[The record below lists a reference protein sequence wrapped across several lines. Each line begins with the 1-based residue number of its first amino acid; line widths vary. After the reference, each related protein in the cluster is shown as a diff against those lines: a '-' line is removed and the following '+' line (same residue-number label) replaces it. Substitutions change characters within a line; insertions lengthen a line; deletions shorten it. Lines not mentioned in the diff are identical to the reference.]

1 MLKIRGRFM
10 FGEMQMPS
18 PPPRPAGRAAV
29 AFVFVTILLDILAF
43 GVMAPVL
50 PRLIVDFEGGDMERA
65 ASIIGVFG
73 LAWAAMQ
80 FLASPVLGALS
91 DRFGRRPVILLSNL
105 GLGLDYVLMALAPNL
120 TWLLIGRL
128 VSGITS
134 ASISTVSAYVA
145 DVTPPEQRAAKF
157 GLLGAAFG
165 FGFIAG
171 PALGG
176 LLAGIDPRLPFWAAA
191 ALSLAN
197 AAYGLLVLPESL
209 PPERRPRFTWSGA
222 SPFGTMVLLRSC
234 PALLGL
240 AGAAFLLLLA
250 QESLPSIYVLYAI
263 QRYGWDEAAVGL
275 SLAAAGVGT
284 MVVSVALV
292 GPAVARLGE
301 RGVMAVGL
309 VFGVGG
315 FALFAL
321 APTGWLFLAAIP
333 LLSLLALTGP
343 ALQALMSRQ
352 VGADEQGRLQGA
364 LAGLHGITGMIGPVL
379 FTQGFALGIAP
390 TAGLDSP
397 GLPYGLAAALLASAL
412 VLAWRTTRAEDV
424 RPEAEPAAPPAE

>member
-1 MLKIRGRFM
+1 
-10 FGEMQMPS
+10 MQMTS
-18 PPPRPAGRAAV
+18 PPPRRPGRAAV
-29 AFVFVTILLDILAF
+29 AFVFVTILLDTLAL
-43 GVMAPVL
+43 GVMVPVL
-50 PRLIVDFEGGDMERA
+50 PKLIVEFEGGDMVRA
-65 ASIIGVFG
+65 ASITGLFG

-128 VSGITS
+128 ISGITS
-134 ASISTVSAYVA
+134 ASASTVAAYVA

-209 PPERRPRFTWSGA
+209 PPERRARFSWTGA
-222 SPFGTMVLLRSC
+222 SPLGAMALLRSS

-240 AGAAFLLLLA
+240 AGAAFLMILA
-250 QESLPSIYVLYAI
+250 QNPYPASTCSTPSIAS
-263 QRYGWDEAAVGL
+263 A
-275 SLAAAGVGT
+275 GT
-284 MVVSVALV
+284 MRRS
-292 GPAVARLGE
+292 GCRWRRPA
-301 RGVMAVGL
+301 
-309 VFGVGG
+309 
-315 FALFAL
+315 
-321 APTGWLFLAAIP
+321 P
-333 LLSLLALTGP
+333 
-343 ALQALMSRQ
+343 
-352 VGADEQGRLQGA
+352 GRSWCR
-364 LAGLHGITGMIGPVL
+364 
-379 FTQGFALGIAP
+379 
-390 TAGLDSP
+390 SP
-397 GLPYGLAAALLASAL
+397 
-412 VLAWRTTRAEDV
+412 
-424 RPEAEPAAPPAE
+424 

>member
-1 MLKIRGRFM
+1 M
-10 FGEMQMPS
+10 S
-18 PPPRPAGRAAV
+18 CPPPRPPGRAAV
-29 AFVFVTILLDILAF
+29 AFVCVTILLDILAV
-43 GVMAPVL
+43 GLMVPVL
-50 PRLIVDFEGGDMERA
+50 PRLIVEFEGGDVERA
-65 ASIIGVFG
+65 AVISGLFG

-91 DRFGRRPVILLSNL
+91 DRFGRRPVLLLSSL

-120 TWLLIGRL
+120 AWLLVGRL

-134 ASISTVSAYVA
+134 ASAPTAIAYIA

-165 FGFIAG
+165 LGFIAG

-197 AAYGLLVLPESL
+197 AAYGLLILPESL
-209 PPERRPRFTWSGA
+209 PPERRARFTWAGA
-222 SPFGTMVLLRSC
+222 SPFGALALLRSS

-240 AGAAFLLLLA
+240 AGATALIFLA
-250 QESLPSIYVLYAI
+250 QESLPSLYVLYVM

-275 SLAAAGVGT
+275 SLAAVGAGS
-284 MVVSVALV
+284 MVVSAALI

-301 RGVMAVGL
+301 RWAMAAGL
-309 VFGVGG
+309 VFGVAG

-321 APTGWLFLAAIP
+321 APTGRLILAAIP
-333 LLSLLALTGP
+333 LLSLWALTGP
-343 ALQALMSRQ
+343 ALQALMSRR
-352 VGADEQGRLQGA
+352 VGAEEQGRLQGA
-364 LAGLHGITGMIGPVL
+364 LSGLHGITGMIGPVL
-379 FTQGFALGIAP
+379 FTQSFAIGIAP
-390 TAGLDSP
+390 AAGLDLP
-397 GLPYGLAAALLASAL
+397 GLPYGLASALLAISL
-412 VLAWRTTRAEDV
+412 VMAWRITRAEGSQPD
-424 RPEAEPAAPPAE
+424 AEPALPPAE

>member
-1 MLKIRGRFM
+1 MS
-10 FGEMQMPS
+10 S
-18 PPPRPAGRAAV
+18 PPPRLPGRAAV
-29 AFVFVTILLDILAF
+29 AFVFVTILLDTLAL
-43 GVMAPVL
+43 GVMVPVL
-50 PRLIVDFEGGDMERA
+50 PKLIVEFEGGDMERA
-65 ASIIGVFG
+65 ASITGLFG

-120 TWLLIGRL
+120 TWLLVGRL

-134 ASISTVSAYVA
+134 ASASTAVAYVA

-157 GLLGAAFG
+157 GLLGAAFA

-197 AAYGLLVLPESL
+197 AAYGLLILPESL
-209 PPERRPRFTWSGA
+209 PPERRARFTWSSAG
-222 SPFGTMVLLRSC
+222 PFGALALLRSC

-240 AGAAFLLLLA
+240 AGATFLMFLA
-250 QESLPSIYVLYAI
+250 QESLPSLYVLYTI
-263 QRYGWDEAAVGL
+263 HRYGWDEAAVGL
-275 SLAAAGVGT
+275 SLAAAGAGSI
-284 MVVSVALV
+284 VVLVALT
-292 GPAVARLGE
+292 GPVVARLGE
-301 RGVMAVGL
+301 RRAMAAGL
-309 VFGVGG
+309 VFGVAG

-321 APTGWLFLAAIP
+321 APTGRLFLAAIP

-343 ALQALMSRQ
+343 VLQALMSRQ

-397 GLPYGLAAALLASAL
+397 GLPYGLAAALLALSL
-412 VLAWRTTRAEDV
+412 MLAWRITRVEEV
-424 RPEAEPAAPPAE
+424 RSDAEPAAPPAE

>member
-1 MLKIRGRFM
+1 MS
-10 FGEMQMPS
+10 S
-18 PPPRPAGRAAV
+18 PPPRRPGRAAV
-29 AFVFVTILLDILAF
+29 ALVFVTILLDTLAL
-43 GVMAPVL
+43 GVMVPVL
-50 PRLIVDFEGGDMERA
+50 PRLIVEFEGGDMARA
-65 ASIIGVFG
+65 ASITGLFG

-80 FLASPVLGALS
+80 FLASPMLGALS

-134 ASISTVSAYVA
+134 ASASTAVAYVT

-209 PPERRPRFTWSGA
+209 PPERRARFTWSGA
-222 SPFGTMVLLRSC
+222 SPFGAMALLRSS

-240 AGAAFLLLLA
+240 AGATFLMFLA
-250 QESLPSIYVLYAI
+250 QESLPSLYVLYVM

-275 SLAAAGVGT
+275 SLAAAGAGS
-284 MVVSVALV
+284 MVVSAALI

-301 RGVMAVGL
+301 RRTMAAGL
-309 VFGVGG
+309 VFGAAG
-315 FALFAL
+315 FVLFAL
-321 APTGWLFLAAIP
+321 ARTTGWLFLAAFP
-333 LLSLLALTGP
+333 LLSLWALTGP
-343 ALQALMSRQ
+343 ALQALMSRR
-352 VGADEQGRLQGA
+352 VEADEQGRLQGA
-364 LAGLHGITGMIGPVL
+364 LAGLRSITGMIGPVL
-379 FTQGFALGIAP
+379 FTQSFALGIAP

-397 GLPYGLAAALLASAL
+397 GLPYGLAAALLAVSL
-412 VLAWRTTRAEDV
+412 VLAWRMTRVEAV
-424 RPEAEPAAPPAE
+424 RSNAEPAAPPAE

>member
-1 MLKIRGRFM
+1 
-10 FGEMQMPS
+10 MQMTS
-18 PPPRPAGRAAV
+18 PPQRRPGRAAV
-29 AFVFVTILLDILAF
+29 AFVFVTILLDTLAL
-43 GVMAPVL
+43 GVMVPVL
-50 PRLIVDFEGGDMERA
+50 PKLIVEFEGGDMARA
-65 ASIIGVFG
+65 ASITGLFG

-128 VSGITS
+128 ISGITS
-134 ASISTVSAYVA
+134 ASASTVAAYVA

-176 LLAGIDPRLPFWAAA
+176 LLAGIDPRLPFWVAA

-209 PPERRPRFTWSGA
+209 PPERRARFSWTGA
-222 SPFGTMVLLRSC
+222 SPLGAMALLRSS

-240 AGAAFLLLLA
+240 AGAAVLMILA
-250 QESLPSIYVLYAI
+250 QESIPSIYVLYTFH
-263 QRYGWDEAAVGL
+263 RFGWDDATVGL
-275 SLAAAGVGT
+275 SLAAAGAGAI
-284 MVVSVALV
+284 VVSMALT

-301 RGVMAVGL
+301 RRAMAAGL
-309 VFGVGG
+309 VFGVAG
-315 FALFAL
+315 FAVFAL

-333 LLSLLALTGP
+333 LLSLWALTGP

-364 LAGLHGITGMIGPVL
+364 LAGLRGITGMIGPVL
-379 FTQGFALGIAP
+379 FTQSFALGIAP
-390 TAGLDSP
+390 EAGLDSP
-397 GLPYGLAAALLASAL
+397 GLPYGLAAALLAASL
-412 VLAWRTTRAEDV
+412 VLAWRITRVEGV
-424 RPEAEPAAPPAE
+424 RSDAEPALPPAQ

>member
-1 MLKIRGRFM
+1 
-10 FGEMQMPS
+10 MQMSS
-18 PPPRPAGRAAV
+18 PPPRLPGRAAV
-29 AFVFVTILLDILAF
+29 AFVFVTILLDVLAL

-50 PRLIVDFEGGDMERA
+50 PRLIVDFEGGDLEGA
-65 ASIIGVFG
+65 AAITGLFG
-73 LAWAAMQ
+73 FAWAAMQ

-120 TWLLIGRL
+120 AWLFIGRL

-134 ASISTVSAYVA
+134 ASTSTVVAYVA

-165 FGFIAG
+165 FGFVAG

-176 LLAGIDPRLPFWAAA
+176 LLAGIDPRLPFWIAA

-197 AAYGLLVLPESL
+197 AAYGLLILPESL
-209 PPERRPRFTWSGA
+209 PPERRARFTWNGA
-222 SPFGTMVLLRSC
+222 SPFGAMALLRSC

-240 AGAAFLLLLA
+240 AGAALLMFLA
-250 QESLPSIYVLYAI
+250 QESIPSLYVLYTI
-263 QRYGWDEAAVGL
+263 QRCGWDEAAVGL
-275 SLAAAGVGT
+275 SLAAAGAGSI
-284 MVVSVALV
+284 VVSVALT

-301 RGVMAVGL
+301 HRAMAAGL
-309 VFGVGG
+309 VFGVAG
-315 FALFAL
+315 FALVAL
-321 APTGWLFLAAIP
+321 ARTGWLFLAAIP
-333 LLSLLALTGP
+333 LLSLSALTGP

-352 VGADEQGRLQGA
+352 VGPDEQGRLQGA
-364 LAGLHGITGMIGPVL
+364 LAGLRGITGMIGPVL
-379 FTQGFALGIAP
+379 FTQSFALGIAP

-397 GLPYGLAAALLASAL
+397 GLPYGLAAALLALSL
-412 VLAWRTTRAEDV
+412 VLAWRITRVEGAQSG
-424 RPEAEPAAPPAE
+424 AEPAPTTPGE

>member
-1 MLKIRGRFM
+1 MS
-10 FGEMQMPS
+10 S
-18 PPPRPAGRAAV
+18 PPPRRPGRAAV
-29 AFVFVTILLDILAF
+29 AFVFVTILLDTLAL
-43 GVMAPVL
+43 GLMVPVL
-50 PRLIVDFEGGDMERA
+50 PKLIVEFEGGDMARA
-65 ASIIGVFG
+65 ASITGLFG
-73 LAWAAMQ
+73 LAWAVMQ
-80 FLASPVLGALS
+80 FLAAPVLGALS

-120 TWLLIGRL
+120 AWLLVGRL

-134 ASISTVSAYVA
+134 ASASTALAYVA

-197 AAYGLLVLPESL
+197 AAYGLLILPESL
-209 PPERRPRFTWSGA
+209 PPERRARFTWTGA
-222 SPFGTMVLLRSC
+222 SPFGAMTLLRAS

-240 AGAAFLLLLA
+240 AVVASLMFLS
-250 QESLPSIYVLYAI
+250 QESIPSLYVLYAI
-263 QRYGWDEAAVGL
+263 QRYGWDEATIGL
-275 SLAAAGVGT
+275 SLAAAGAGS
-284 MVVSVALV
+284 MVVSAALI

-301 RGVMAVGL
+301 RRAMAAGL
-309 VFGVGG
+309 VFGVAG
-315 FALFAL
+315 FALSAL
-321 APTGWLFLAAIP
+321 ARTGWLFLAAIP
-333 LLSLLALTGP
+333 LFSLAALTGP
-343 ALQALMSRQ
+343 ALQALMSRR

-364 LAGLHGITGMIGPVL
+364 LAGLRGITGMIGPVL
-379 FTQGFALGIAP
+379 FTQSFALGIAP
-390 TAGLDSP
+390 AAGLDSP

-412 VLAWRTTRAEDV
+412 VLAWRITREGV
-424 RPEAEPAAPPAE
+424 RSDAEPALPPAEWRPPS

>member
-1 MLKIRGRFM
+1 M
-10 FGEMQMPS
+10 FGEMQMSS
-18 PPPRPAGRAAV
+18 PPPRRPDRAAV
-29 AFVFVTILLDILAF
+29 AFVFVTILLDTLSL
-43 GVMAPVL
+43 GVIVPVL
-50 PRLIVDFEGGDMERA
+50 PRLIVEFEGGDMARA
-65 ASIIGVFG
+65 ASITGLFG

-80 FLASPVLGALS
+80 FMASPVLGALS

-120 TWLLIGRL
+120 AWLLVGRL

-134 ASISTVSAYVA
+134 ASASTAVAYVA

-197 AAYGLLVLPESL
+197 AAYGLLILPESL
-209 PPERRPRFTWSGA
+209 PPERRARFTWHGA
-222 SPFGTMVLLRSC
+222 SPFGAMALLRSC

-240 AGAAFLLLLA
+240 AGAAFLMFLA
-250 QESLPSIYVLYAI
+250 QESIPHLYVLYAI
-263 QRYGWDEAAVGL
+263 ERYGWDEAAIGL
-275 SLAAAGVGT
+275 ALAAAGAGSV
-284 MVVSVALV
+284 VVSAALT

-301 RGVMAVGL
+301 RRAMAMGL
-309 VFGVGG
+309 VFGIAG

-321 APTGWLFLAAIP
+321 ARTGWQSLAAIP
-333 LLSLLALTGP
+333 LLSLSALTGP
-343 ALQALMSRQ
+343 ALQALMSRR
-352 VGADEQGRLQGA
+352 AGRTSRGGCRGRWRGCA
-364 LAGLHGITGMIGPVL
+364 A
-379 FTQGFALGIAP
+379 
-390 TAGLDSP
+390 SP
-397 GLPYGLAAALLASAL
+397 A
-412 VLAWRTTRAEDV
+412 
-424 RPEAEPAAPPAE
+424 

>member
-1 MLKIRGRFM
+1 
-10 FGEMQMPS
+10 MPS
-18 PPPRPAGRAAV
+18 QPSRQPGRAAV
-29 AFVFVTILLDILAF
+29 AFVFVTVMLDMLAL

-50 PRLIVDFEGGDMERA
+50 PKLIVGFEGGDMGRA
-65 ASIIGVFG
+65 AAITGLFG
-73 LAWAAMQ
+73 FAWAAMQ

-120 TWLLIGRL
+120 AWLFVGRL
-128 VSGITS
+128 VSGIT
-134 ASISTVSAYVA
+134 ASSFPTASAYIA

-165 FGFIAG
+165 IGFIGG

-176 LLAGIDPRLPFWAAA
+176 LLGGIDLRLPFWIAA

-197 AAYGLLVLPESL
+197 AAYGLLILPESL
-209 PPERRPRFTWSGA
+209 PPERRARFTWKGA
-222 SPFGTMVLLRSC
+222 NAFGSMALLRSH

-240 AGAAFLLLLA
+240 AAASVLMYLA
-250 QESLPSIYVLYAI
+250 HESLPSMYVLYVM
-263 QRYGWDEAAVGL
+263 QRYGWDAAAVGL
-275 SLAAAGVGT
+275 SLAVIGVGS

-301 RGVMAVGL
+301 RRAMAAGL
-309 VFGVGG
+309 ACGAAG

-321 APTGWLFLAAIP
+321 APVGWAFLAAIP
-333 LLSLLALTGP
+333 LISLWGLTGP
-343 ALQALMSRQ
+343 ALQALMSRR

-364 LAGLHGITGMIGPVL
+364 LGGLRGITGMVGPVL
-379 FTQGFALGIAP
+379 FTQAFALGIAP
-390 TAGLDSP
+390 TIGLGAP
-397 GLPYGLAAALLASAL
+397 GLPYALAAVFLALAM
-412 VLAWRTTRAEDV
+412 VLGWRATRSGQ
-424 RPEAEPAAPPAE
+424 PEASPVPG

>member
-1 MLKIRGRFM
+1 M
-10 FGEMQMPS
+10 S
-18 PPPRPAGRAAV
+18 CPPPRPPGRAAV
-29 AFVFVTILLDILAF
+29 AFVCVTILLDILAV
-43 GVMAPVL
+43 GLMVPVL
-50 PRLIVDFEGGDMERA
+50 PRLIVEFEGGDVEQA
-65 ASIIGVFG
+65 AVISGLFG

-91 DRFGRRPVILLSNL
+91 DRFGRRPVLLLSSL

-120 TWLLIGRL
+120 AWLLVGRL

-134 ASISTVSAYVA
+134 ASAPTAIAYIA

-165 FGFIAG
+165 LGFIAG

-197 AAYGLLVLPESL
+197 AAYGLLILPESL
-209 PPERRPRFTWSGA
+209 PPERRARFTWAGA
-222 SPFGTMVLLRSC
+222 SPFGALALLRSS

-240 AGAAFLLLLA
+240 AGATALIFLA
-250 QESLPSIYVLYAI
+250 QESLPSLYVLYVM

-275 SLAAAGVGT
+275 SLAAVGAGS
-284 MVVSVALV
+284 MVVSAALI

-301 RGVMAVGL
+301 RWAMAAGL
-309 VFGVGG
+309 VFGMAG

-321 APTGWLFLAAIP
+321 APTGRLILAAIP
-333 LLSLLALTGP
+333 LLSLWALTGP
-343 ALQALMSRQ
+343 ALQALMSRR
-352 VGADEQGRLQGA
+352 VGAEEQGRLQGA
-364 LAGLHGITGMIGPVL
+364 LSGLHGITGMIGPVL
-379 FTQGFALGIAP
+379 FTQSFALGIAP
-390 TAGLDSP
+390 AAGLGLP
-397 GLPYGLAAALLASAL
+397 GLPYGLAAALLAVSL
-412 VLAWRTTRAEDV
+412 VVAWRITRAENAQPD
-424 RPEAEPAAPPAE
+424 AEPALPPAQ